1 MEKERRESENLADE
15 DLDDILMSIRG
26 KVKA

>member
-26 KVKA
+26 KAKA